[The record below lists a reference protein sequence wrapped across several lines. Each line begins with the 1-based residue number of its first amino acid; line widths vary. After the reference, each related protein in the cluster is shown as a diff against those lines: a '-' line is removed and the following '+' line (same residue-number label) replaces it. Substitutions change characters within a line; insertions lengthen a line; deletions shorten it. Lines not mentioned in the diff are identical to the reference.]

1 MLMLLFRCRCA
12 LLAGGSVCSA
22 HVLVDHRRA
31 NGSIRF
37 HRVSICFIK
46 LLELFFSDI
55 SGLHVRMC
63 VICANVARSRQKPD
77 TPFQPN
83 LLNTCVFLISSAM
96 QISTFVINYKV

>member
-1 MLMLLFRCRCA
+1 
-12 LLAGGSVCSA
+12 
-22 HVLVDHRRA
+22 
-31 NGSIRF
+31 
-37 HRVSICFIK
+37 
-46 LLELFFSDI
+46 
-55 SGLHVRMC
+55 MC